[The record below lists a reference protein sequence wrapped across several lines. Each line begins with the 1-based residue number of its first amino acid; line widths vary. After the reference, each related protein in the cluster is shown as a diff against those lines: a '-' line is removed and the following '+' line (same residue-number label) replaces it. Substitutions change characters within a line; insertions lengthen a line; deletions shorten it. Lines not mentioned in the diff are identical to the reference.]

1 MDVMTLPASRDQSRS
16 GSDLIAP
23 DCRGLN
29 FWTLDRSVRDL
40 LALNLDARAL
50 AHFEP
55 HFEKFGR
62 VAGGR
67 LDELAMQADKRV
79 PVLHHRDR
87 FGRDVDW
94 VEYHPS
100 YREREEI
107 GFAELGLHASTIDT
121 FNNVA
126 LNRFFHAGIGM
137 DDIPLHAW
145 GRREGRSRRHFA
157 DYRAVQ
163 IAHYLFHPRIRS

>member
-1 MDVMTLPASRDQSRS
+1 MDVMTLPASREQSRS

-50 AHFEP
+50 AHFEA

-67 LDELAMQADKRV
+67 LDELAMQADKR
-79 PVLHHRDR
+79 
-87 FGRDVDW
+87 
-94 VEYHPS
+94 
-100 YREREEI
+100 
-107 GFAELGLHASTIDT
+107 
-121 FNNVA
+121 
-126 LNRFFHAGIGM
+126 
-137 DDIPLHAW
+137 
-145 GRREGRSRRHFA
+145 
-157 DYRAVQ
+157 RAVGAFLGPPAWIVASALSPPVHSESQ
-163 IAHYLFHPRIRS
+163 PAPMAPRAW